1 VTRPVRFPFDPVE
14 QYIRIRHPDPNGNRQ
29 AQAETGGG
37 INAAV
42 WLADVLQVDRRK
54 ILAWRVHGALYFDCD
69 TIATTLGLH
78 AASLWP
84 EWAAIDV
91 EVPLWRLLREEA
103 LAESVALRTPVDAH
117 TAA

>member
-1 VTRPVRFPFDPVE
+1 MTRPVRFPFDPVE

-54 ILAWRVHGALYFDCD
+54 ILSWRVHGALYFDCD

-78 AASLWP
+78 ATSLWP
-84 EWAAIDV
+84 EWAAVDV
-91 EVPLWRLLREEA
+91 EVPLWRLLREA
-103 LAESVALRTPVDAH
+103 AVTESLRLREQL
-117 TAA
+117 TA